1 MSVPEYAVYGS
12 PDLAPTAQNP
22 TIVPVFDPLIVEGEN
37 ATQFLSPLQF
47 ATQFPRLPAK
57 GTVTLTGTVTAGD
70 TCFVDLI
77 NGMLP
82 GGVVN
87 IAVLALSGDT
97 LSILAQK
104 ISAAIN
110 TNSVLRLFGVISTTT
125 VVSGDPVVA
134 LTWPGPLGNVTTSVG
149 WSYQSG
155 GTITIGGSA
164 TTDDVVSLNFASA
177 TLPISI
183 GTVTIDGTATNDDVV
198 GLTFNNGAFAKPVT
212 VLYTIDGDTLQDA
225 VGEIVDLIN
234 ADATLA
240 TIGLVASQN
249 EFQISLAWDKAY
261 GQLTV
266 LQANS
271 REATETLVVLQQ
283 SGNPSGALEPAPAPS
298 ALVTVGGSAT
308 TGDIVSLAITCSG
321 LFRQF
326 PTGVSYEV
334 QGGDDTDDIASELTD
349 LINANAL
356 LATANFVATVVGSV
370 ITIIWSPGAGVV
382 GIAGSV
388 DGVPSETFTVAL
400 AGPDFSLSYTVQ
412 GGDSTDDIA
421 YGLASSMAADVIL
434 ALAGVIVLDESSSV
448 ITVGWSGA
456 LIPLTIT
463 GDVTGD
469 ETETVTVVADQGTS
483 QTITI
488 SGSATNGDTLNAKF
502 LEASLPGGSVTV
514 SVDIVTSETTT
525 EMATALAAAINAD
538 SDLSAAGISASP
550 SGAVIT
556 IATALGAAEP
566 TITVWGHGAAK
577 LDTLGGTLTT
587 GDVLNLTVTN
597 AVIGSYLLQY
607 VVQSG
612 DTTLALLAT
621 SLAHAISIDS
631 YLLAAGFSATA
642 VGAVVHINWPVG
654 LGVVSFGVSQNGT
667 ATATIGGTAT
677 NGEIPTITIHDAG
690 LGGGSNTYSY
700 TEVVPSDTNDDIAAA
715 FAALITADTE
725 AAGIGITATALT
737 NVITI
742 VSTSVNPTTYTR
754 VNSVH
759 TTITLAG
766 GATETQTL
774 SAGPTE
780 IGAVTGTDF
789 GTEVLTATSPL
800 VGGAGPIIPLNN
812 FQLAQNNVVS
822 GSQDVSAGT
831 FTDFWR
837 GKPVLIDF
845 QTLQNLVAA
854 AEESPNV
861 IFM

>member
-22 TIVPVFDPLIVEGEN
+22 TIVPVFDPFIVEGEN
-37 ATQFLSPLQF
+37 ASQFLSPLQF
-47 ATQFPRLPAK
+47 AAQFPRLPAK
-57 GTVTLTGTVTAGD
+57 GTVTLTGSVTVGD
-70 TCFVDLI
+70 TCFIDLL

-87 IAVLALSGDT
+87 VAVLALSGDT
-97 LSILAQK
+97 LSTLAQK
-104 ISAAIN
+104 LSAAIN
-110 TNSVLRLFGVISTTT
+110 TNPVLRTFGVISTTS
-125 VVSGDPVVA
+125 VVGSDPVIA
-134 LTWPGPLGNVTTSVG
+134 LTWPGPLGNVTASVG
-149 WSYQSG
+149 WSYLSH

-164 TTDDVVSLNFASA
+164 TADDIVGLNFASA
-177 TLPISI
+177 TLPASI
-183 GTVTIDGTATNDDVV
+183 GTATIGGSATDGDVI
-198 GLTFNNGAFAKPVT
+198 GLTFTNGSFAEPVT
-212 VLYTIDGDTLQDA
+212 ISYTMDSDTLITA
-225 VGEIVDLIN
+225 VTALVALIN

-240 TIGLVASQN
+240 TIGLVASAN
-249 EFQISLAWDKAY
+249 DLQISLAWDKVY
-261 GQLTV
+261 GQVTLA
-266 LQANS
+266 QSIS
-271 REATETLVVLQQ
+271 RDATETLVVLQQ
-283 SGNPSGALEPAPAPS
+283 SGDPSGALEPAPAPS

-308 TGDIVSLAITCSG
+308 TGDIVALAFTCSG

-326 PTGVSYEV
+326 PTDISYAV

-356 LATANFVATVVGSV
+356 LATANFLATVVGSV
-370 ITIIWSPGAGVV
+370 ITIIWSPNAGVV

-388 DGVPSETFTVAL
+388 AGVPSETFATAVAMSN
-400 AGPDFSLSYTVQ
+400 FTLSYTVQ
-412 GGDSTDDIA
+412 GGDDTSDIA
-421 YGLASSMAADVIL
+421 DALDGVMDADVIL
-434 ALAGVIVLDESSSV
+434 AAAGVIASV
-448 ITVGWSGA
+448 SGA
-456 LIPLTIT
+456 IITAKWNGNLIPLTVA
-463 GDVTGD
+463 GALSEGA
-469 ETETVTVVADQGTS
+469 TETVTFVASQSTS

-502 LEASLPGGSVTV
+502 VEPSLPGGSVTV

-525 EMATALAAAINAD
+525 AMALALANAINAD
-538 SDLSAAGISASP
+538 ADLVAAGISASP

-556 IATALGAAEP
+556 VATSLGAGEP

-621 SLAHAISIDS
+621 SLAHAISVDS

-667 ATATIGGTAT
+667 TTATVGGTAT
-677 NGEIPTITIHDAG
+677 NGEIPTLTIHDAG
-690 LGGGSNTYSY
+690 LSGGANTYSY
-700 TEVVPSDTNDDIAAA
+700 TETVPSDTNTDIAAA
-715 FAALITADTE
+715 FAALINADTE
-725 AAGIGITATALT
+725 ASDAGITATSLGA
-737 NVITI
+737 VITI
-742 VSTSVNPTTYTR
+742 VSASVNPTTYTR

-780 IGAVTGTDF
+780 IGAVTGTAF